1 MKTPKKT
8 DPTAAEIAR
17 RKELETASLAR
28 VPTMEGPDKLRA
40 LMANAERLEVPA
52 VYDAAFRRLAAVQS
66 EGEQGTAEYDMWGA
80 VHAIEEMKRIEA
92 GKTIRLSYLRRDI
105 QKLGMVPAM
114 DKLVSKPGPSER
126 FEELIE
132 KGHPDLTAEAVVLR
146 HAGRFGS
153 DAVARSRERLEGAGL
168 DPAEFE
174 AA

>member
-8 DPTAAEIAR
+8 DAAAETAR
-17 RKELETASLAR
+17 IKAR
-28 VPTMEGPDKLRA
+28 DDAALGRVAQMDDPDKLRA

-66 EGEQGTAEYDMWGA
+66 EGEQGSAEYDMWAA
-80 VHAIEEMKRIEA
+80 VNAIEEMKRIEA

-132 KGHPDLTAEAVVLR
+132 KGYPSLTAEAVVLR
-146 HAGRFGS
+146 HAGRFGA

-168 DPAEFE
+168 DPAAFE